1 MPPRHEQGTLA
12 QTLPLVRITG
22 MAHIV
27 LRVENVEESL
37 RFYSDVLG
45 LKPERVELWRR
56 GEVPFPSARLNDDT
70 IIDLFAASQATIGK
84 DGVRNQDHF
93 CMVIESKDMHE
104 LKAKFESMGVVMRA
118 NVRHLGADYAPDR
131 RIEPNICKAR
141 WLQTLGRT
149 TRYA

>member
-1 MPPRHEQGTLA
+1 MPTRHEQGTLA

-22 MAHIV
+22 MDHIV

-70 IIDLFAASQATIGK
+70 IIDLFAASQAPIGK

-93 CMVIESKDMHE
+93 CMVIESMDMDE
-104 LKAKFESMGVVMRA
+104 LKAKFESMGVGIQGGPGKRWGA
-118 NVRHLGADYAPDR
+118 NGDGISLYLYDPDYNVVELRHY
-131 RIEPNICKAR
+131 
-141 WLQTLGRT
+141 
-149 TRYA
+149 